1 MVMFGTFFVFFHFL
15 SSKPAWYVRFRG
27 SVTCAQKADT
37 MGIFFQCVTRSCPT
51 LIFEAPSEHLKWQIQ
66 LGIRSFMGVRRAGRN
81 SLKAI
86 NILPKV
92 LLSIL
97 LKFYIPESPVTT
109 NTCVTA
115 KLLLVKKCASLGILG
130 NPLNIQPSNS
140 N

>member
-1 MVMFGTFFVFFHFL
+1 MFEKFLFFSTFRYQNLRSRCDLGRALHRPKSQPSMGMFGFNFVFFHFL
-15 SSKPAWYVRFRG
+15 SSKSAWYVRFRG

-66 LGIRSFMGVRRAGRN
+66 LGIRSFLGVRRAGRN

-92 LLSIL
+92 FLSIL
-97 LKFYIPESPVTT
+97 L
-109 NTCVTA
+109 
-115 KLLLVKKCASLGILG
+115 LLLI
-130 NPLNIQPSNS
+130 
-140 N
+140 